1 MDNQPR
7 NGQNLSLGTL
17 LKELT
22 NAYARAIDTRMGA
35 IGLTKVQSD
44 VLFQLYQNPNLTQ
57 REICRIN
64 NVTEATLS
72 VVING
77 LVRKHL
83 IRRERNIS
91 DPRKKKLVLTEKAH
105 HLRPDVLR
113 IKADAYHALVA
124 GLSQVH
130 LERLTE
136 DLRQLLDNLER
147 IK

>member
-1 MDNQPR
+1 MMFWF
-7 NGQNLSLGTL
+7 
-17 LKELT
+17 
-22 NAYARAIDTRMGA
+22 IF
-35 IGLTKVQSD
+35 TKTKISR
-44 VLFQLYQNPNLTQ
+44 

-64 NVTEATLS
+64 NVVKATLS

-77 LVRKHL
+77 LVRKDL

-91 DPRKKKLVLTEKAH
+91 DPRKNKLVLTEKVH
-105 HLRPDVLR
+105 HLRPNVLR